1 MLWPKISS
9 ENGSAVF
16 EFVTLGLLLNISVLA
31 FAVQTMMHFQAQ
43 FASES
48 VARHVAR
55 AVAKDASAV
64 AIDEL
69 ATSIAGDFSFE
80 PEMVNIAISCQPADC
95 NLLGALVAVEV
106 KIQTAT
112 ARAVMAQ
119 SENIPTDAEI
129 IDPAL
134 SE

>member
-1 MLWPKISS
+1 M
-9 ENGSAVF
+9 
-16 EFVTLGLLLNISVLA
+16 T
-31 FAVQTMMHFQAQ
+31 HFQAQ

-55 AVAKDASAV
+55 AVAKDASAA
-64 AIDEL
+64 AIDQL

-80 PEMVNIAISCQPADC
+80 PTAVNLAISCRPADC
-95 NLLGALVAVEV
+95 SLPGALVAVEV

-112 ARAVMAQ
+112 AKAVIAQ
-119 SENIPTDAEI
+119 SENIPTDEEI